1 VASAKVYH
9 AVGKRKSSIARIYIK
24 SGSGQIQVNDREFDT
39 YFQEAYRPLV
49 KRALDILDVSARY
62 DIRLSVMGGG
72 PASQASAC
80 MYGIAK
86 ALVLANDS
94 FRPTLKKAALLTR
107 DSRVVERKKYGHKK
121 ARRSFQFSK
130 R

>member
-1 VASAKVYH
+1 MAPAKVYH
-9 AVGKRKSSIARIYIK
+9 AVGKRKSSIARVYLR
-24 SGSGQIQVNDREFDT
+24 SGTGQIQVNAKPFDT
-39 YFQEAYRPLV
+39 YFPAAFQPLV
-49 KRALDILDVSARY
+49 KKALNVLDVAGRY
-62 DIRLSVMGGG
+62 DVRARVMGGG
-72 PASQASAC
+72 TSSQANAC

-86 ALVLANDS
+86 ALSLVNES
-94 FRPTLKKAALLTR
+94 FRPTLKKAMLLTR